1 MISTAAVAEAGKVSK
16 QRGPKRA
23 AGWAP
28 GCLEQEPWLPAEKGL
43 GSPTWQACRG
53 KELSAEE
60 ISGALGVTWKEGKCR
75 LRLAWLKAPLVE
87 KH

>member
-1 MISTAAVAEAGKVSK
+1 MGTGLPGAGPVAADGEGAW
-16 QRGPKRA
+16 Q
-23 AGWAP
+23 
-28 GCLEQEPWLPAEKGL
+28 
-43 GSPTWQACRG
+43 PTWQACRG

-75 LRLAWLKAPLVE
+75 VRLAWLKAPLVE